1 MYTTSNKVII
11 KYRNWFK
18 SFLGY
23 SYDATTFENF
33 AKKLFNHVI
42 NLATTYYGRIDI
54 IYDCYFEGSLKNQTG
69 DDRGSVDTA
78 AFDKDTK
85 FPPDFEEHHFK
96 NSKNKN
102 RLNTFLAT
110 EFLLQYSKPCSSW
123 KAKLY
128 IIHVKSLVRDIT
140 LSTNSAEEADRKL
153 VRHALQCIRSGFGNV
168 VVSSVDTDV
177 MGPFKNDVTRV
188 RGMGY
193 PKLLTESDIGEEG
206 VHAISDIKTKKIC

>member
-1 MYTTSNKVII
+1 MSRV
-11 KYRNWFK
+11 
-18 SFLGY
+18 
-23 SYDATTFENF
+23 
-33 AKKLFNHVI
+33 
-42 NLATTYYGRIDI
+42 
-54 IYDCYFEGSLKNQTG
+54 SL
-69 DDRGSVDTA
+69 
-78 AFDKDTK
+78 
-85 FPPDFEEHHFK
+85 
-96 NSKNKN
+96 
-102 RLNTFLAT
+102 
-110 EFLLQYSKPCSSW
+110 
-123 KAKLY
+123 
-128 IIHVKSLVRDIT
+128 DIT